1 MSSFWVIVAIT
12 VGGGLFGMVGM
23 IIGVPAYDI
32 VAGIIN
38 DRLKKRKLPQQT
50 DFYEDL
56 EHIGEEAQTAP
67 TGE

>member
-1 MSSFWVIVAIT
+1 
-12 VGGGLFGMVGM
+12 MVGM
-23 IIGVPAYDI
+23 IIGVPAFAVIYDI